1 MQDRNGHMQIEIVGF
16 LEGKTPD
23 HRGRTLSMVLKQT
36 DHQAETTHDYI
47 QWLFPLD
54 EPSRSVMGAPV
65 INELDIKDIRQS
77 ELAQQKLVKSAS
89 WFLGFLERN
98 DHWITKYDHNHL
110 RITRV
115 IKSLRLLTSDE
126 AADKFRDKVAK
137 LAGNN
142 LRLVDQ
148 KARDFWASA

>member
-1 MQDRNGHMQIEIVGF
+1 MEIVGF

-23 HRGRTLSMVLKQT
+23 HRGRILAIVLQQT

-54 EPSRSVMGAPV
+54 EPSRSVMGTPV
-65 INELDIKDIRQS
+65 LNELDIEDIRQS
-77 ELAQQKLVKSAS
+77 NLARKNLVKSAS

-115 IKSLRLLTSDE
+115 IKSLRLLASDE
-126 AADKFRDKVAK
+126 AAGEFRDKMLR
-137 LAGNN
+137 LAGDKLN
-142 LRLVDQ
+142 LIDQ
-148 KARDFWASA
+148 KARDFWANA

>member
-1 MQDRNGHMQIEIVGF
+1 MEIVGF

-23 HRGRTLSMVLKQT
+23 HRGRTLSIVLRQT

-54 EPSRSVMGAPV
+54 EPSRSVIGAPV
-65 INELDIKDIRQS
+65 LNELDIEDIRHS
-77 ELAQQKLVKSAS
+77 ELAQQNLVKSAS

-98 DHWITKYDHNHL
+98 DHWITRYDHNHL

-115 IKSLRLLTSDE
+115 IKSLRLLASDE
-126 AADKFRDKVAK
+126 AADEFMDKAIA

-142 LRLVDQ
+142 LNLID
-148 KARDFWASA
+148 KKSRDFWVKS

>member
-1 MQDRNGHMQIEIVGF
+1 MIVGF

-23 HRGRTLSMVLKQT
+23 HRGRVLAMLLQQT
-36 DHQAETTHDYI
+36 DHQAETTHDFI

-54 EPSRSVMGAPV
+54 EPSRSVMSTPV
-65 INELDIKDIRQS
+65 LNELDIEEIRQS
-77 ELAQQKLVKSAS
+77 ELAQQNLVKSAS

-126 AADKFRDKVAK
+126 AADEFRDKMLSLIGDELV
-137 LAGNN
+137 
-142 LRLVDQ
+142 LVDQ
-148 KARDFWASA
+148 KARRFWASA

>member
-1 MQDRNGHMQIEIVGF
+1 MIVGF
-16 LEGKTPD
+16 LEGKTSD
-23 HRGRTLSMVLKQT
+23 HRGRILAMLLQQT

-54 EPSRSVMGAPV
+54 EPSRSVMSAPV
-65 INELDIKDIRQS
+65 LNELDIEDIRQS
-77 ELAQQKLVKSAS
+77 NLAQQNLVKSAS

-115 IKSLRLLTSDE
+115 IKSLRLLASDE
-126 AADKFRDKVAK
+126 AADGFKNKMVGL
-137 LAGNN
+137 LAD
-142 LRLVDQ
+142 RHQSIDE
-148 KARDFWASA
+148 KARQIWANA

>member
-1 MQDRNGHMQIEIVGF
+1 VTEIVGF

-23 HRGRTLSMVLKQT
+23 HRGRILAMLLQQT

-54 EPSRSVMGAPV
+54 EPSRSVNGAPV
-65 INELDIKDIRQS
+65 LTELDIDEIKGS
-77 ELAQQKLVKSAS
+77 SLAQANLARSAR

-98 DHWITKYDHNHL
+98 NHWITKYNHNHL

-115 IKSLRLLTSDE
+115 IKSLRLLASDE
-126 AADKFRDKVAK
+126 AADEFRDKVLA
-137 LAGNN
+137 LAGDN
-142 LRLVDQ
+142 LNLVDQ
-148 KARDFWASA
+148 KARGFWRSA

>member
-1 MQDRNGHMQIEIVGF
+1 MQMEIVGF

-23 HRGRTLSMVLKQT
+23 HRGRMLAMIIKQT

-65 INELDIKDIRQS
+65 LNELAIEDIRHS
-77 ELAQQKLVKSAS
+77 ELAQQNLLKSAN
-89 WFLGFLERN
+89 WFLGFLERS

-110 RITRV
+110 RITRA
-115 IKSLRLLTSDE
+115 IKSLRLLASNE
-126 AADKFRDKVAK
+126 AADEFRDKMLR
-137 LAGNN
+137 LAGDKLN
-142 LRLVDQ
+142 LIDQ
-148 KARDFWASA
+148 KARDFWATA

>member
-1 MQDRNGHMQIEIVGF
+1 VTEIVGF

-23 HRGRTLSMVLKQT
+23 HRGRILAMLLQQT

-54 EPSRSVMGAPV
+54 EPSRSVNGAPV
-65 INELDIKDIRQS
+65 LTELDIDEIRQS
-77 ELAQQKLVKSAS
+77 SLAQANLAESAR

-98 DHWITKYDHNHL
+98 DHWITKYNHNHL

-115 IKSLRLLTSDE
+115 IRSLRLLASDE
-126 AADKFRDKVAK
+126 AADEFKDKVLV
-137 LAGNN
+137 LAGDN
-142 LRLVDQ
+142 LNLIDQ
-148 KARDFWASA
+148 KARGFWVNS

>member
-1 MQDRNGHMQIEIVGF
+1 MTEIVSF

-23 HRGRTLSMVLKQT
+23 YRGRTFAMLLQQS

-54 EPSRSVMGAPV
+54 EPSRSVNGAPV
-65 INELDIKDIRQS
+65 LTELEIDEIRDS
-77 ELAQQKLVKSAS
+77 NLAQANLAKSAR

-98 DHWITKYDHNHL
+98 NHWITKYNHNHL

-115 IKSLRLLTSDE
+115 IKSLRLLASED
-126 AADKFRDKVAK
+126 AADEFRDKVLA
-137 LAGNN
+137 LAGDN
-142 LRLVDQ
+142 LNLVDY
-148 KARDFWASA
+148 KARGFWDSV

>member
-1 MQDRNGHMQIEIVGF
+1 MEIVGF

-23 HRGRTLSMVLKQT
+23 HRGRMLAMILQQT

-54 EPSRSVMGAPV
+54 EPSRSVMGVPV
-65 INELDIKDIRQS
+65 LNELDIEDIRQS
-77 ELAQQKLVKSAS
+77 ELAQLNLVKSAS

-115 IKSLRLLTSDE
+115 IKSLRLLASDE
-126 AADKFRDKVAK
+126 VADEFRDKMLR
-137 LAGNN
+137 LAGDKLN
-142 LRLVDQ
+142 LIDQ
-148 KARDFWASA
+148 KARGFWTNA